1 MIIPIFL
8 IVLIFFNRNV
18 AYQEVTLTEGH
29 AMVANDTKFINFDN
43 LRVRKVNKTH
53 HLLVGTVDVIR
64 DIGNDFN
71 METLLYRKSGNV
83 FKKTAAHIGPKKACD
98 FIKEGHYFY
107 PALLEVSDL
116 PSSRS
121 CPLKKKTYHINGMDI
136 PVETF
141 PVNLDGDYMFELRLL
156 DDDQLLNGFQ
166 FYASFIYIDE
176 GN

>member
-1 MIIPIFL
+1 MI
-8 IVLIFFNRNV
+8 
-18 AYQEVTLTEGH
+18 
-29 AMVANDTKFINFDN
+29 ANDTKFINFDK

-64 DIGNDFN
+64 DIGNDFK
-71 METLLYRKSGNV
+71 MHALLYKKAGNSYQ
-83 FKKTAAHIGPKKACD
+83 KTAAHIGPKKACV
-98 FIKEGHYFY
+98 FIKEAHYLY

-141 PVNLDGDYMFELRLL
+141 PINLDGDYMFELRLL
-156 DDDQLLNGFQ
+156 DDDEELLNGFQ
-166 FYASFIYIDE
+166 FFASFIYIDE